1 MIRMK
6 IWIMALL
13 IMAGTVQAQEFK
25 AQDALLS
32 GYDYPFAVNFIGVQ
46 TQGQTLKMAYMDV
59 RPATPNG
66 KVALLMHGKN
76 FGGYA
81 WTDTIKALTF
91 EGYRVIVPDQ
101 IGFGKS
107 DKPEHLQY
115 SFQLLARTTDD
126 LLRSLGVGKV
136 DLVGHSMGGMLATRF
151 ALMYPQT
158 VSKLVLVNPIGLEDW
173 KTLLPTRDVDAWYEQ
188 ELKQTPDSLRAYQT
202 KAYYDGNWKPEYD
215 TLIAPQA
222 GWTLHPDYPR
232 VAWNSAL
239 QYDMIWTQPV
249 LYEFK
254 NLTMPTLLIIGTR
267 DRTALGKD
275 LASGPLADKL
285 GRYDRLGKMAARA
298 IPGAKLVELQG
309 VGHVPQIEAFEDY
322 RKALM
327 GFLINR

>member
-6 IWIMALL
+6 IWVMALL
-13 IMAGTVQAQEFK
+13 VMAGTVQAQEFK
-25 AQDALLS
+25 AQDTLLS
-32 GYDYPFAVNFIGVQ
+32 GYDYPFAVNYIDVR

-81 WTDTIKALTF
+81 WTDTIKALTL

-173 KTLLPTRDVDAWYEQ
+173 KTMLPTRDVDAWYEQ

-215 TLIAPQA
+215 TLLAPQA
-222 GWTLHPDYPR
+222 GWTLHAEYPR

-298 IPGAKLVELQG
+298 IPGAKLVELPG
-309 VGHVPQIEAFEDY
+309 VGHVPQIEAFENY

>member
-1 MIRMK
+1 MRMK
-6 IWIMALL
+6 IWILAMAL
-13 IMAGTVQAQEFK
+13 MAGSVN
-25 AQDALLS
+25 AQDFKPQDPLLD
-32 GYDYPFAVNFIGVQ
+32 GYDYPYAVNYIEVEA
-46 TQGQTLKMAYMDV
+46 QGQKMKMAYMDV
-59 RPATPNG
+59 RPDTPNG

-115 SFQLLARTTDD
+115 SFQVLARMTDD
-126 LLRSLGVGKV
+126 LLRSLGIGKV

-158 VSKLVLVNPIGLEDW
+158 VGKLALVNPIGLEDW
-173 KTLLPTRDVDAWYEQ
+173 KTMLPYRDVDAWYEQ

-202 KAYYDGNWKPEYD
+202 KAYYDGKWKPEYD
-215 TLIAPQA
+215 TLLAPQA

-254 NLTMPTLLIIGTR
+254 NLQMPVLLIIGTR

-275 LASGPLADKL
+275 LASGPQADKL
-285 GRYDRLGKMAARA
+285 GRYDRLGKLAARA
-298 IPGAKLVELQG
+298 IPHAKLVELQG

-322 RKALM
+322 KKALM
-327 GFLINR
+327 GFLVNR

>member
-1 MIRMK
+1 MRM
-6 IWIMALL
+6 MLL
-13 IMAGTVQAQEFK
+13 IMVLLGMASHAVAREF
-25 AQDALLS
+25 APQDPLLS
-32 GYDYPFAVNFIGVQ
+32 TYDYRYAVNYIEVQ

-59 RPATPNG
+59 RPDTPNG

-81 WTDTIKALTF
+81 WYDTIEALTF

-126 LLRSLGVGKV
+126 LLRSLGIGKV
-136 DLVGHSMGGMLATRF
+136 DLIGHSMGGMLATRF

-158 VSKLVLVNPIGLEDW
+158 VGKLVLVNPLGLEDW
-173 KTLLPTRDVDAWYEQ
+173 KTMLPSRDVDAWYEQ
-188 ELKQTPDSLRAYQT
+188 ELKQTPDTLRAYQT
-202 KAYYDGNWKPEYD
+202 KAYYDGKWKPEYD
-215 TLIAPQA
+215 TLLAPQA

-232 VAWNSAL
+232 IAWNSAL

-254 NLTMPTLLIIGTR
+254 NLTMPVLLIIGTR

-275 LASGPLADKL
+275 LASGPLADQL
-285 GRYDRLGKMAARA
+285 GRYGRLGKLAARA
-298 IPGAKLVELQG
+298 IPNARLVELYG
-309 VGHVPQIEAFEDY
+309 VGHVPQLEAFEGY
-322 RKALM
+322 KKALM
-327 GFLINR
+327 GFLVER